1 VPNRLASDTRA
12 LRSLGATQPSG
23 DSVDSATR
31 IPLKVEPPAAQQ
43 IYAVLDT
50 AMQGVLT
57 DRNANIDKL
66 LSDAEKQVNQILAAQ
81 PK

>member
-1 VPNRLASDTRA
+1 
-12 LRSLGATQPSG
+12 
-23 DSVDSATR
+23 
-31 IPLKVEPPAAQQ
+31 
-43 IYAVLDT
+43 
-50 AMQGVLT
+50 VLT